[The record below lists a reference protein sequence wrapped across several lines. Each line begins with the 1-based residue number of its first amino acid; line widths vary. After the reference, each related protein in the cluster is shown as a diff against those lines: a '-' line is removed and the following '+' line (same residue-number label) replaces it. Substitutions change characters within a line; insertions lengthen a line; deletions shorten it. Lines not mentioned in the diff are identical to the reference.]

1 VPSATS
7 SPKMERIASC
17 VISGV
22 PSRYERTASTPVDL
36 HKTRPCQQD
45 GCRSLASHLRGSQH
59 PFGHFVKGLVQMGR
73 GRPVP
78 VRGLSSY
85 THVPDRTRVL
95 MVRMTHGVGIA
106 RRAVSDVCRVAL
118 LLQPSCL
125 HLMLILLHNLKPA
138 PHMSHERHPISKAN
152 ERCASSSLVCS
163 GRSKM
168 D

>member
-1 VPSATS
+1 MVQPCLPQGSDIFLREHDVEQA
-7 SPKMERIASC
+7 
-17 VISGV
+17 
-22 PSRYERTASTPVDL
+22 DL
-36 HKTRPCQQD
+36 GGYVVLGIRRDPM
-45 GCRSLASHLRGSQH
+45 QH